1 MNAVK
6 AGILYF
12 VLVFA
17 AGWVLGPLRE
27 FWLIPLVGQV
37 AGLLTEVPFMVLAMI
52 AAARWTIRKLGV
64 PYAPTART
72 LMAVVALGLLLIAEA
87 MGVRW
92 VRRLSWEAY
101 LARFDFVLGSL
112 TMLTVLLYAA
122 MPMLVKRRE

>member
-1 MNAVK
+1 MNPIK

-12 VLVFA
+12 LLVFA

-27 FWLIPLVGQV
+27 FWLIPLVGQR

-64 PYAPTART
+64 PNAITARGI
-72 LMAVVALGLLLIAEA
+72 MGVVALGLLLIAEA

-92 VRRLSWEAY
+92 ARRLSWEAY
-101 LARFDFVLGSL
+101 LARFDFITGSITVLS
-112 TMLTVLLYAA
+112 VLLYAA
-122 MPMLVKRRE
+122 MPMLVKRRA